1 MLSNGAEN
9 SSTAYRVSNSTNR
22 ACVRVFVIA
31 PVDIL
36 YCRAD
41 QTVALVPKLS
51 LAILSWHYAN
61 TLLMSTCTSNANLE
75 NKLIELN
82 VLIKKYAVEID
93 YLSGTTCIG
102 CKNSLSLLG

>member
-31 PVDIL
+31 PVNIL
-36 YCRAD
+36 YSRAD
-41 QTVALVPKLS
+41 QTMALVPKLS
-51 LAILSWHYAN
+51 LAILRWHYAN
-61 TLLMSTCTSNANLE
+61 TLLMSTCSSNANLE

-82 VLIKKYAVEID
+82 VKKFDVEID